1 MNDYMK
7 TILEK
12 VLTDDLP
19 NVPVPKALYHYTSL
33 EIIQKILEFDNV
45 RLSHAEYSN
54 DRRELHE
61 AINLIRATL
70 ASAAPSSAPT
80 LSHFYRHVDSVFNSR
95 VTDFDVYIFCMCEGL
110 SGAAHPQDM
119 LSQWRAYAQDGRGGA
134 ITLDKKG
141 LDNVVGK
148 LRGLRVNPVFY
159 DASLKATFVN
169 AILAE
174 GFRRHGTPG
183 SPAIDETVRALLYCA
198 PLMKHEGFS
207 EEREWRLIYVSPANV
222 ALPRIHFHPRRDFLA
237 PYLDLNDFWA
247 THPPSSALDPPPNIP
262 GSVGKPLVLSRG
274 VMVGPSGH
282 QDLNVR
288 TMTKVVSQ
296 FAPGAI
302 VEASQIPYRS
312 LG

>member
-1 MNDYMK
+1 
-7 TILEK
+7 
-12 VLTDDLP
+12 
-19 NVPVPKALYHYTSL
+19 
-33 EIIQKILEFDNV
+33 
-45 RLSHAEYSN
+45 
-54 DRRELHE
+54 
-61 AINLIRATL
+61 
-70 ASAAPSSAPT
+70 
-80 LSHFYRHVDSVFNSR
+80 
-95 VTDFDVYIFCMCEGL
+95 
-110 SGAAHPQDM
+110 M

-262 GSVGKPLVLSRG
+262 GSVGKPYTIVGQAYRMKGDWHSSLKFEEEIADNQLKAGETPKKETLQLILSSC
-274 VMVGPSGH
+274 VK
-282 QDLNVR
+282 LNDKACEQR
-288 TMTKVVSQ
+288 ARKRLLRYY
-296 FAPGAI
+296 P
-302 VEASQIPYRS
+302 P
-312 LG
+312 